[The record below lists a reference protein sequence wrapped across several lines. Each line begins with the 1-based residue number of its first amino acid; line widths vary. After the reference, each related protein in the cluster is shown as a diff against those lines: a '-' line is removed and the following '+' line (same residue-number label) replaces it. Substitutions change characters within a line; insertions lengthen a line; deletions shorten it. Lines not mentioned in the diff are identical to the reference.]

1 MRIYLPA
8 EWVERA
14 EFFRRE
20 ARRLL
25 EEGVYW
31 ASCFAAQQ
39 AVELYLKAFQVALTG
54 VHVFTHDL
62 SRLLYTLE
70 EAGVAVPGELYPLAD
85 ALTPHYTLARY
96 PGSKTLTYD
105 SRIASRC
112 VDYMERILGW
122 LKDAAGDP
130 P

>member
-1 MRIYLPA
+1 MLA

-20 ARRLL
+20 ALRLL

-31 ASCFAAQQ
+31 ASCSTARR

-54 VHVFTHDL
+54 VHVLTHDL
-62 SRLLYTLE
+62 SKLLYTLE

-85 ALTPHYTLARY
+85 ALTPIK
-96 PGSKTLTYD
+96 P
-105 SRIASRC
+105 
-112 VDYMERILGW
+112 
-122 LKDAAGDP
+122 
-130 P
+130 